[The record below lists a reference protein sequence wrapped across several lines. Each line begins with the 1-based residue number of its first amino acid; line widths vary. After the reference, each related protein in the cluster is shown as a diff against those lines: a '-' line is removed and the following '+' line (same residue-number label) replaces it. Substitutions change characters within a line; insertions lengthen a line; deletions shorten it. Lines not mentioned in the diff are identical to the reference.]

1 MLLQISITDIKRY
14 VLVVSL
20 SIQDNGKLL
29 EKLKFGFKRTTNLNK
44 YQSKVSIERQI
55 EYLN

>member
-1 MLLQISITDIKRY
+1 MLLQISVTDIKLY

-29 EKLKFGFKRTTNLNK
+29 EKPKFGFKRRTNLNK

>member
-1 MLLQISITDIKRY
+1 MLLQISVTDIKLY

-29 EKLKFGFKRTTNLNK
+29 EKPKFGFKRTTNLNK

>member
-29 EKLKFGFKRTTNLNK
+29 EKLKFGFKRRTNLNK

>member
-29 EKLKFGFKRTTNLNK
+29 EKLKFGFKRTINLNK

>member
-55 EYLN
+55 EYSN

>member
-1 MLLQISITDIKRY
+1 MLLQISITDTKRY

-29 EKLKFGFKRTTNLNK
+29 EKLKFGFKRRTNLNK